1 MHYALVPSEDRARVL
16 VAADGAPPAVAESRF
31 RTAEVPE
38 TLEREVGLRAPFLR
52 ASTVVRNEEG
62 RIASSLYEFD
72 APRSE
77 PHGSWVPIEEVPGLL
92 PAELRE
98 GAERWVAEQ
107 RGAPVPPER
116 APWARPGW
124 LAEAEAWI
132 AAHVELVEPPRLH
145 EQWVLSSVLRAA
157 TADGI
162 VYFKAAFS
170 LYRHEPLVTAALG
183 REHPGRVPGVIA
195 VEPERGWLLMRE
207 LRGDQLG
214 ELDRARWPEAGPLLR
229 ELHDAWS
236 SRADEV
242 LSLGAEDRRLRPA
255 DVPEELR
262 GELDALGDLGLPD
275 TLVHGDF
282 HPWNVIVGP
291 DGLVLADWSDASLTQ
306 PLFDL
311 VTFGWHDDL
320 PPLLEAY
327 GVAPETFVR
336 FERLACIHHAISYE
350 RILAALEPADRW
362 VFEDVPVQLRE
373 RALGKTSQPG

>member
-1 MHYALVPSEDRARVL
+1 MHYALVPNEDRTRLL
-16 VAADGAPPAVAESRF
+16 VAGDGALPAVAASRF
-31 RTAEVPE
+31 RTADVPE
-38 TLEREVGLRAPFLR
+38 TLEREVDLRAPFLR

-77 PHGSWVPIEEVPGLL
+77 PRGSWVEIDEAPGLV
-92 PAELRE
+92 PAELRD

-107 RGAPVPPER
+107 LGAPVPEER

-124 LAEAEAWI
+124 LADAEAWI
-132 AAHVELVEPPRLH
+132 ATHVELAEPPRLH
-145 EQWVLSSVLRAA
+145 EQWMLSSVLRAA

-170 LYRHEPLVTAALG
+170 IYGHEPVVTAGLG
-183 REHPGRVPGVIA
+183 RRHPGRVPEVIA
-195 VEPERGWLLMRE
+195 VEPGRGWLLMRE
-207 LRGDQLG
+207 LQGDPLG

-229 ELHDAWS
+229 ELHEAWS

-242 LSLGAEDRRLRPA
+242 LALGAEDRRLLPD
-255 DVPEELR
+255 DVPEELH
-262 GELDALGDLGLPD
+262 GDLDALDELGLPD

-291 DGLVLADWSDASLTQ
+291 NGLVLSDWSDASLTH

-327 GVAPETFVR
+327 GVAPETFARV
-336 FERLACIHHAISYE
+336 ERLACIHHAISYE
-350 RILAALEPADRW
+350 RILAALEPSDRW

-373 RALGKTSQPG
+373 RALGNTSQPG